1 MARVNSPLTGPNDRN
16 KKKFKW
22 FIMSMPIDNY
32 SFDFDCTVQINNL
45 FKTKL
50 TVKSMRWFDIP
61 VDLMNADFTAVHNF
75 ILNMRIFFFN
85 SIIHNHEI
93 RSPHQ
98 NCHLIN
104 KKKIFCFFSVRS
116 NFAYDKHNFKHCL
129 HHTVNFSRFI

>member
-1 MARVNSPLTGPNDRN
+1 
-16 KKKFKW
+16 
-22 FIMSMPIDNY
+22 
-32 SFDFDCTVQINNL
+32 
-45 FKTKL
+45 
-50 TVKSMRWFDIP
+50 MRRFDIP

-104 KKKIFCFFSVRS
+104 KKKNFCFFFVRS

-129 HHTVNFSRFI
+129 HHTVNSSLFI